1 MFSRTTPPYQGADP
15 EHDPLP
21 LRLATAVVVLGLIA
35 TGVTVIWR
43 DMAGHG
49 GELMPLAASHGGLR
63 QSAAAG
69 AAGSAGAGQASAA
82 QSPAAQSPAGRPAA
96 GVATAAAG
104 LRLLSEAAAACRA
117 GALPGCPADGLAGP
131 GRQLD
136 LRGERVAPA

>member
-1 MFSRTTPPYQGADP
+1 M
-15 EHDPLP
+15 
-21 LRLATAVVVLGLIA
+21 VVLGLIA

-104 LRLLSEAAAACRA
+104 LRLLSEAAAACQRVPYQGVQLTA
-117 GALPGCPADGLAGP
+117 WRGPEAAGP
-131 GRQLD
+131 
-136 LRGERVAPA
+136 PW